1 LEIVRKWNISTG
13 LETEGKSREDL
24 TENWQTKSRIRGGD
38 SGDYDYNYD
47 DYYDIKHTGRLQQYP
62 TNPGHSQTDIT
73 FYSPVR
79 ARISDRIRVPWFC
92 AGTVLAVVSSA
103 TGPTECLKY

>member
-1 LEIVRKWNISTG
+1 MEYQYWFRNR
-13 LETEGKSREDL
+13 REKQRGSHREL
-24 TENWQTKSRIRGGD
+24 AKKSRIRGGD

-47 DYYDIKHTGRLQQYP
+47 DYYDIKHTGRLKQYP